1 MLARPTTPIAV
12 ALATADDLPG
22 TLRARPD
29 AERRVSRIA
38 ARRAIRLLAG
48 DNIAIDLRRR
58 LQAPPLARIRRG
70 PADRETVA
78 VGVTHRDGL
87 AAAIAAPTD
96 TLIGIDIE
104 RLDAADP
111 THRRFYLTSN
121 EQKTSYGYPDAL
133 LWALKEASWKAL
145 QLDGSVAFHDLEL
158 EIGAEGVNAVVF
170 HNDRYAARCA
180 ISTPWTGYVMAAVV
194 LELQ

>member
-1 MLARPTTPIAV
+1 MLARCTTPIAV
-12 ALATADDLPG
+12 ALATADDLPD
-22 TLRARPD
+22 TMRARPD
-29 AERRVSRIA
+29 TERRVSRIA

-48 DNIAIDLRRR
+48 DDVTIDLRRR
-58 LQAPPLARIRRG
+58 LQAPPIARIRRG

-87 AAAIAAPTD
+87 AAAIAAPND

-121 EQKTSYGYPDAL
+121 EQKISTGYPDAL
-133 LWALKEASWKAL
+133 LWAFKEAAWKAL
-145 QLDGSVAFHDLEL
+145 HLDDSVAFHDLEL
-158 EIGAEGVNAVVF
+158 ELNNTGVTSMTF
-170 HNDRYAARCA
+170 RGTRYRAASA
-180 ISTPWTGYVMAAVV
+180 MSTPWAGYVMAALV